1 MFNLQPR
8 SEENTNTKAQTVQTT
23 TDYARFRYL
32 NGNRDLKEPNI
43 KAIQNQLQQFG
54 QRIPILVNERNEVID
69 GQHRLEACKRLG
81 IPVKFIVDIGA
92 TIDHVISANIVG
104 QKWSLMDYVNRYSSE
119 GNRNYQLLHDFI
131 IECKKHGI
139 SASAAMNIVSSG
151 KSYKGYHMYEDGKI
165 RQHGGHYKIKKLY
178 YVGDDVKLGYFRLES
193 LKQPRKRL
201 EAIVQFKHFP
211 FYKKSFFIN
220 ALLQVMRIKDF
231 DVKRL
236 RQAADTYPNRFV
248 NEPDVEGFV
257 RMFES
262 VYNYRTKNKLPLVN
276 HPERTK

>member
-1 MFNLQPR
+1 MFNLQTR
-8 SEENTNTKAQTVQTT
+8 SEENTNTKPQTVQSTQ
-23 TDYARFRYL
+23 DYARFKYL

-43 KAIQNQLQQFG
+43 KAIQNQVQQFG
-54 QRIPILVNERNEVID
+54 QRIPIVVNERNEIID

-104 QKWSLMDYVNRYSSE
+104 QKWSLMDYVNRYMSE
-119 GNRNYQLLHDFI
+119 GNSNYDRLHAFI

-139 SASAAMNIVSSG
+139 SASAAMNIVSNG

-165 RQHGGHYKIKKLY
+165 RQHGGAIKCKKLY
-178 YVGDDVKLGYFRLES
+178 YVGDEVKLGYFRLDS

-201 EAIVQFKHFP
+201 ESIVHFKHFP

-220 ALLQVMRIKDF
+220 ALIQVMRINDF
-231 DVKRL
+231 DVQRL
-236 RQAADTYPNRFV
+236 QKNAEKYPNRFT
-248 NEPDVEGFV
+248 NEPDVDGFV

-262 VYNYRTKNKLPLVN
+262 VYNYRTKSKLPLVN
-276 HPERTK
+276 HPERRK